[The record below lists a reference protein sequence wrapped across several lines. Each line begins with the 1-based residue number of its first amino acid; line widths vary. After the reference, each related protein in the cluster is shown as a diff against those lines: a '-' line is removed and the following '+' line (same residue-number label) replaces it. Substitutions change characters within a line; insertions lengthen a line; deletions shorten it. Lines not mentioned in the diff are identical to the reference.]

1 MRRKHYI
8 ISALLLCSL
17 LLSGCGKRQDNSS
30 STSPSP
36 TTGSSVNSQ
45 QKTDSSD
52 GEGKQPGADN
62 PQDTNMSEGDN
73 AQPVETP
80 VPKNATFSRKKA
92 YSDSERTVSILGLQ
106 EYKKLKTEKYTDKA
120 SKGKKYLVLFLKV
133 YNKGKDKN
141 YFNVN
146 YLSAKVDGKEIENTF
161 LFNEPE
167 GYQTIFA
174 NIAGSSTAE
183 GFIVWEVPEKWKK
196 MEVTYAGWRDSD
208 GLTLD
213 AKLTKKDLKNPGKA
227 SKK

>member
-80 VPKNATFSRKKA
+80 VPKNATFSRKKE